1 MRIVKNGDLDKF
13 HKMIEDNIT
22 DPRLFK
28 CNCCGCE
35 FYANKN
41 ERKFKLFKFGT
52 YAYCPTCNQ
61 PVRQYVDHSADWY

>member
-13 HKMIEDNIT
+13 HKMIETNIT

-28 CNCCGCE
+28 CYCCGCE

-41 ERKFKLFKFGT
+41 ERKFKLLKLGT

-61 PVRQYVDHSADWY
+61 PVRKYVDHSDDWY

>member
-13 HKMIEDNIT
+13 HKMIETNIT

-28 CNCCGCE
+28 CDCCGCE

-41 ERKFKLFKFGT
+41 ERKI
-52 YAYCPTCNQ
+52 
-61 PVRQYVDHSADWY
+61 